1 MPQPHAS
8 GGPPPCSR
16 FAGRSGAYA
25 AARPGY
31 PPAAISTVVE
41 DLAPGAA
48 AVDLGCGTGIAARL
62 LAEAGLSV
70 TGVEPEPSMRQAAI
84 DSGVRCLDGTAE
96 AIPLPD
102 RSVDLATAFQSFH
115 WFEPHAAIAEIAR
128 VLRPGG
134 RVALVWNL
142 REGSDPAVQA
152 YEEILATAAGHPLA
166 EEELGRLGTRLRGSV
181 AFEGVERHDF
191 PNPHRLSRDGWI
203 ARAES
208 ASYFPAGKAADES
221 RRRLHA
227 AFDRLAREGAVTLA
241 QRCVAIV
248 ATRTPLSA
256 PRAEPAS

>member
-1 MPQPHAS
+1 MTQPHSS
-8 GGPPPCSR
+8 GGPPSAVR

-31 PPAAISTVVE
+31 PAAAICAAAAGV
-41 DLAPGAA
+41 APGAA

-102 RSVDLATAFQSFH
+102 RSMDLAAAFQSFH

-142 REGSDPAVQA
+142 REASDPAVQA
-152 YEEILATAAGHPLA
+152 YEEILATAAGHPIA
-166 EEELGRLGTRLRGSV
+166 EESLGRLESLLRRSV
-181 AFEGVERHDF
+181 AFEGVERHAF
-191 PNPHRLSRDGWI
+191 PNPHRLDREAWI

-208 ASYFPAGKAADES
+208 ASYFPAGEAADES

-227 AFDRLAREGAVTLA
+227 AFDRLAREGAVTLV

-248 ATRTPLSA
+248 ATRTPLAA
-256 PRAEPAS
+256 PRAEPAA

>member
-1 MPQPHAS
+1 MPQPPAS

-16 FAGRSGAYA
+16 FAGRSRAYA

-31 PPAAISTVVE
+31 PPAAISTVVA

-48 AVDLGCGTGIAARL
+48 AVDLGCGTGIAARQ
-62 LAEAGLSV
+62 LAAAGLSV

-128 VLRPGG
+128 ILRPGG

-142 REGSDPAVQA
+142 RESSDPAVRA
-152 YEEILATAAGHPLA
+152 YEEILRSAAGHPIAA
-166 EEELGRLGTRLRGSV
+166 EAIGRLESLLQQSGG
-181 AFEGVERHDF
+181 FEGVERFAF
-191 PNPHRLSRDGWI
+191 PNPHRLHRAAWI

-208 ASYFPAGKAADES
+208 ASYFPAGEAADDS

-227 AFDRLAREGAVTLA
+227 AFDRLACGGVVTLA

-248 ATRTPLSA
+248 AKRSLLPA
-256 PRAEPAS
+256 PRAEPVP